1 MADEIPPAAPDP
13 NLSKKATVRITLP
26 PKPAAGSSTE
36 AKKETIRIT
45 LPQPPA
51 ASKRETVRI
60 GEAKKETIRI
70 TLPSQ
75 SGQPLSKR
83 DTIRID
89 PVGEAAESQDE
100 ASRTT
105 MRINLP
111 ENEESRSTIRINI
124 PEEPV
129 APAGIKPPKKGS
141 AQLAAGAAAS
151 GPEAPS
157 APSIPPPAPHGLG
170 GSKPFIPPPPAAKG
184 PLPPPPGAAK
194 LPVPPKPPGLAG
206 LKPPTPLGQAPAAS
220 GTPAAPL
227 KPAMP
232 AIPGKPATAPVPLP
246 VTPVPA
252 PSAPPLSAERS
263 GPAILKPAAPKKE
276 TTRIQLPPDA
286 KTMPKA
292 TVKLQQTAPM
302 IPAPAPA
309 IKTAADIAENETQAG
324 DGLVVPLSLGAAA
337 AALLAALAAILT
349 YLGT

>member
-1 MADEIPPAAPDP
+1 MADENPPAAPDP

-51 ASKRETVRI
+51 AAKRETVRI

-75 SGQPLSKR
+75 PGQPPSKR

-89 PVGEAAESQDE
+89 PIAEAAESPDE
-100 ASRTT
+100 AARTT

-124 PEEPV
+124 PEETA
-129 APAGIKPPKKGS
+129 APAGLKPPKKGS
-141 AQLAAGAAAS
+141 AQLAAGGAAS
-151 GPEAPS
+151 APEAPS
-157 APSIPPPAPHGLG
+157 APSIPPPAPQGLG
-170 GSKPFIPPPPAAKG
+170 ASKPFIPPPPAANA
-184 PLPPPPGAAK
+184 PLPPPGAVK
-194 LPVPPKPPGLAG
+194 LPPPPKPPGLAG
-206 LKPPTPLGQAPAAS
+206 LKPPTQLGQAPAA
-220 GTPAAPL
+220 PAAPI
-227 KPAMP
+227 KPAIP
-232 AIPGKPATAPVPLP
+232 VIPGKPAIPVPP
-246 VTPVPA
+246 AAPAPA
-252 PSAPPLSAERS
+252 PSAPPLSAERG

-309 IKTAADIAENETQAG
+309 IKTADVSENETRAT
-324 DGLVVPLSLGAAA
+324 DGFVVPLSLGAAA

-349 YLGT
+349 YLGA